1 MLGGAEGEE
10 TGGEEPKALVRAGGG
25 NVAALL
31 VPHHWKAMLDKLSEE
46 VPQRETFWACARAEA
61 EEAGDVLC
69 QRGTARVH
77 SEHTAAT
84 NGKAALVPC
93 MAGAEPG
100 RGGADALRPMPCATS
115 REEAVSAFSDA
126 GSSPTS
132 TSPSSLAT
140 PLPTPAPEPQSLPCG
155 SSASST
161 SSSTSCPRAC
171 IHHLSADDM
180 HRLTEHEMRELGVPV
195 GARKRFLKLRESQR
209 ARDSPGPQSL

>member
-1 MLGGAEGEE
+1 SSSGSRAGAFSVLGGAEGEE

-77 SEHTAAT
+77 PEHTA
-84 NGKAALVPC
+84 

-100 RGGADALRPMPCATS
+100 RGEADALRPMPCATS

-180 HRLTEHEMRELGVPV
+180 HRLTEHEMREL
-195 GARKRFLKLRESQR
+195 KLRESQR

>member
-1 MLGGAEGEE
+1 M
-10 TGGEEPKALVRAGGG
+10 
-25 NVAALL
+25 AALL

-46 VPQRETFWACARAEA
+46 VPQRETLWACARAEA

-77 SEHTAAT
+77 PEHTAAT

-140 PLPTPAPEPQSLPCG
+140 PLPTLAPEPQSLPCG

-161 SSSTSCPRAC
+161 SSSTSCRRAC